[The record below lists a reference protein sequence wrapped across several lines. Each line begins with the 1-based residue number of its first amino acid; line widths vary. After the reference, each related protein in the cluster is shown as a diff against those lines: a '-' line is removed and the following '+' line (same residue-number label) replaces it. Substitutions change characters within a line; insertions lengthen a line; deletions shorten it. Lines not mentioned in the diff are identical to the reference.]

1 MSKNILGIQ
10 YLVLDLQL
18 ESLGFLTIPQALGNF
33 EDSKRCCN
41 VKKCLVLCRED
52 VWFMAI

>member
-10 YLVLDLQL
+10 DLVLDLQL
-18 ESLGFLTIPQALGNF
+18 SLGFLTIPQALGNF

-41 VKKCLVLCRED
+41 VKKCLVLCSED
-52 VWFMAI
+52 VCFMAI